1 MKARHESGLNEAG
14 LWARFAALAG
24 IAHECGQLALRHF
37 SDQSSLGVTMKG
49 SQDFLTIAD
58 GAVEALF
65 RRRIAEAFPEDSVMG
80 EEMGGGDAARL
91 WIIDPI
97 DGTANF
103 ARGDRQWCV
112 SIGFVLDGVPELGV
126 IHAPALGETFLARRG
141 HGATMNGVPIKA
153 ASTHDLR
160 RSTVEYG
167 WSPRLPAGP
176 YLDAVGRLYGLGCN
190 VKRSAS
196 GALGIAHV
204 AIGRTDAYGELH
216 INSWDV
222 AAGLV
227 IATEA
232 GARIND
238 FCSGDWI
245 TEGNPILVT
254 VPALWDTLF
263 DACGIAAAPKPTKM
277 GGA

>member
-1 MKARHESGLNEAG
+1 MQGRALRADELT
-14 LWARFAALAG
+14 ARFQAMAG
-24 IAHECGQLALRHF
+24 IATELGHLANRYF
-37 SDQSSLGVTMKG
+37 QDQASLGTRMKG
-49 SQDFLTIAD
+49 FQDFLTEAD

-65 RRRIAEAFPEDSVMG
+65 RERIAETFPGDAVMG
-80 EEMGGGDAARL
+80 EEMGAGTDKGSSDRL

-112 SIGFVLDGVPELGV
+112 SIGFVVDGVPELGV
-126 IHAPALGETFLARRG
+126 IHSPALGETFLAQRG
-141 HGATMNGVPIKA
+141 KGASMNGKPIKVA
-153 ASTHDLR
+153 DTTDIR
-160 RSTVEYG
+160 RSTIEFG

-176 YLDAVGRLYGLGCN
+176 YLEALGRLYAAGAN

-196 GALGIAHV
+196 GALGLVHV
-204 AIGRTDAYGELH
+204 ALGRTDAYGELH

-227 IATEA
+227 IAAEA

-238 FCSGDWI
+238 FCSGDWL
-245 TEGNPILVT
+245 TQGNPILVST
-254 VPALWDTLF
+254 PALWEVVH
-263 DACGIAAAPKPTKM
+263 AASGIAHALKP
-277 GGA
+277 GD